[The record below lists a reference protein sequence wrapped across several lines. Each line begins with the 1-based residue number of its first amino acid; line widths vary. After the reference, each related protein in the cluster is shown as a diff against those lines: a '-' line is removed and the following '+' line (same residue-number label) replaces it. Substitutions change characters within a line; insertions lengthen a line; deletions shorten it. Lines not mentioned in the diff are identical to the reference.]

1 MAEAQERVKVTVFLE
16 RALWKRTKLQAV
28 QEERD
33 LRELV
38 DQALREYLGK
48 KGRNRGTR

>member
-1 MAEAQERVKVTVFLE
+1 MEGERVKVTVHLD
-16 RALWKRTKLQAV
+16 RALWKKAKLQAV

-38 DQALREYLGK
+38 DQALREYLAK
-48 KGRNRGTR
+48 REAKGGAR